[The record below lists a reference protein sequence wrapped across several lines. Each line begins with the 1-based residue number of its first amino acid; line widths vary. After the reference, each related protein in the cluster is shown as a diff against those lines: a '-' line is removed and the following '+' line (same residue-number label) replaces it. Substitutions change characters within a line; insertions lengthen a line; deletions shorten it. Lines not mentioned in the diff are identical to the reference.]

1 MRAIIFAVTL
11 ALAMLAVWTP
21 SPARAYEMPM
31 ILTAGAPFI
40 RVTMAVVA
48 PTANF

>member
-21 SPARAYEMPM
+21 SPARAYDV
-31 ILTAGAPFI
+31 I
-40 RVTMAVVA
+40 
-48 PTANF
+48 